1 MHSTALV
8 SFLLALPCTRAV
20 VWSCLNGVN
29 IEVGEKCFMESDQY
43 CDANC
48 TQRITCTNG
57 TYQLMETCKPKA
69 CEWYRDTGT
78 TECLSEPETA
88 EPLIPGVHDLGL
100 DFDAGCG
107 PMITI
112 GAQCATY
119 TEREGEM
126 RCDTTCGNIGICHNG
141 VFQMNSPCAPGR
153 CQWNAETGQPFC
165 V

>member
-1 MHSTALV
+1 
-8 SFLLALPCTRAV
+8 
-20 VWSCLNGVN
+20 
-29 IEVGEKCFMESDQY
+29 
-43 CDANC
+43 
-48 TQRITCTNG
+48 
-57 TYQLMETCKPKA
+57 METCKPKA

-107 PMITI
+107 PMITV

-126 RCDTTCGNIGICHNG
+126 RCDTTCENIVRDHQPLC
-141 VFQMNSPCAPGR
+141 VTLVSFQWLIPS
-153 CQWNAETGQPFC
+153 Q
-165 V
+165 